1 MTIYSLDEILFLF
14 VQVFAG
20 SKDVQRKGNGE
31 RMKKCKGKNQSVF
44 RELPGTVRQEEGQR
58 GIWEPDH
65 ERS

>member
-1 MTIYSLDEILFLF
+1 MCREKEMVSGWRSAKAE
-14 VQVFAG
+14 
-20 SKDVQRKGNGE
+20 
-31 RMKKCKGKNQSVF
+31 NQGVF